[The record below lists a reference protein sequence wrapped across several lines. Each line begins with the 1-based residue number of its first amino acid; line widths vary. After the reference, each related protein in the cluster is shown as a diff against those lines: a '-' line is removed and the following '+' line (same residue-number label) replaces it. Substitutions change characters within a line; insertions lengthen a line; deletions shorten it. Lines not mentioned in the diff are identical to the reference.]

1 MTTEND
7 PDLFQDQSELAG
19 KYPDN
24 TTIVYMDK
32 INTSASLTLT
42 LVLPTLFFRNSG
54 RSLST

>member
-32 INTSASLTLT
+32 NGNYIQVEVFLHNRPLNYRK
-42 LVLPTLFFRNSG
+42 PN
-54 RSLST
+54 

>member
-32 INTSASLTLT
+32 NGNYK
-42 LVLPTLFFRNSG
+42 VVFHLFH
-54 RSLST
+54 